1 MKKTFPL
8 LISGVGIA
16 LACASVA
23 PASEGADPVFNNDN
37 PAVRI
42 ALATTAKPVSLSGTG
57 KWRIYN
63 RSRESYLMAANAAEV
78 LTVQQSGGQL
88 RASRA
93 DGKRTEAVT
102 GPLLVRA
109 LTPDGLL
116 SFNGK
121 RYRGELLI
129 SSTDSGMLVINRLP
143 MEQYLR
149 GVVPLEIGK
158 RPREEL
164 AAMQAQAVAARSYSY
179 SHIGSGARAQ
189 TFDMYATVMDQV
201 YGGVDAEAPVTDEA
215 VETTS
220 GMVLKYAGRVLANT
234 PYHSTCGGST
244 APVSEVWY
252 KEPDLPYLR
261 AVSDRIPGTDSFY
274 CDRSGRFR
282 WTQTFSG
289 DQLRAN
295 LEKYLANYTTAPKG
309 DLGNVRMVR
318 ETGRTP
324 SDRVRAL
331 EITTDRGTYTLRGND
346 IRFVM
351 RDPSGAILNSTY
363 FSTDVSVGS
372 GGVQQLTLKGGGYG
386 HGIGM
391 CQFGA
396 MGRARAGQSYRTIL
410 TTYYPGTSVEKI

>member
-1 MKKTFPL
+1 MKKVFPL
-8 LISGVGIA
+8 VFAGIGIA
-16 LACASVA
+16 VACASVA
-23 PASEGADPVFNNDN
+23 PRAEGADPVFASDN

-42 ALATTAKPVSLSGTG
+42 ALATTAKLVSLSGTG
-57 KWRIYN
+57 KWRVYN
-63 RSRESYLMAANAAEV
+63 KSRGNYLMAADAGEV
-78 LTVQQSGGQL
+78 LTVQLSGGRL
-88 RASRA
+88 RAVRK
-93 DGKRTEAVT
+93 DGKTTDGSGE
-102 GPLLVRA
+102 PFLVRA
-109 LTPDGLL
+109 LTPEGFL

-129 SSTDSGMLVINRLP
+129 TPTDSGMLVVNRLP

-164 AAMQAQAVAARSYSY
+164 AAIQAQAVAARSYSY

-189 TFDMYATVMDQV
+189 AFDMYATVMDQV
-201 YGGVDAEAPVTDEA
+201 FGGVDAESPITDEA
-215 VETTS
+215 VQTTA
-220 GMVLKYAGRVLANT
+220 GMVLKYGGRVLANT

-244 APVSEVWY
+244 APISEVWY
-252 KEPDLPYLR
+252 KEPDLPYLK
-261 AVSDRIPGTDSFY
+261 AVSDRIPGTDSYY
-274 CDRSGRFR
+274 CDKSGRFR
-282 WTQTFSG
+282 WTQTFNS
-289 DQLRAN
+289 DQLRTN
-295 LEKYLANYTTAPKG
+295 LEKYLATYTSAPKG
-309 DLGNVRMVR
+309 DLGSVRMVR

-324 SDRVRAL
+324 ANRVRAL

-351 RDPSGAILNSTY
+351 RDPAGAILNSTY
-363 FSTDVSVGS
+363 FTTDLSIGG

-410 TTYYPGTSVEKI
+410 TTYYPGTTVQKI

>member
-1 MKKTFPL
+1 MRKFFPL
-8 LISGVGIA
+8 VIVGVGIA
-16 LACASVA
+16 VACASVA
-23 PASEGADPVFNNDN
+23 PGAEGADPVFSNDN

-63 RSRESYLMAANAAEV
+63 RSRENYLMAANAGEV
-78 LTVQQSGGQL
+78 LTVQQSAGQL
-88 RASRA
+88 RAARA
-93 DGKRTEAVT
+93 DGKTTAGSG
-102 GPLLVRA
+102 GPFLVRA
-109 LTPDGLL
+109 LTPEGLL
-116 SFNGK
+116 TFNGK
-121 RYRGELLI
+121 KYRGELLVTP
-129 SSTDSGMLVINRLP
+129 TDSGMLVVNRLP

-164 AAMQAQAVAARSYSY
+164 AAIQAQAVAARSYSY
-179 SHIGSGARAQ
+179 SHIGSGARSQ
-189 TFDMYATVMDQV
+189 SFDMYATVMDQV
-201 YGGVDAEAPVTDEA
+201 FGGVDAESPITDEA
-215 VETTS
+215 VQTTS
-220 GMVLKYAGRVLANT
+220 GMVLKYGGRVLANT

-244 APVSEVWY
+244 APISEVWY

-261 AVSDRIPGTDSFY
+261 AVSDKIPGTDSYY
-274 CDRSGRFR
+274 CDKSGRFR

-295 LEKYLANYTTAPKG
+295 LQKYLSTYTSAPKG

-351 RDPSGAILNSTY
+351 RDPAGAILNSTY
-363 FSTDVSVGS
+363 FTTDVSIGG

-410 TTYYPGTSVEKI
+410 TTYYPGTTVEKI

>member
-1 MKKTFPL
+1 
-8 LISGVGIA
+8 
-16 LACASVA
+16 
-23 PASEGADPVFNNDN
+23 
-37 PAVRI
+37 
-42 ALATTAKPVSLSGTG
+42 
-57 KWRIYN
+57 
-63 RSRESYLMAANAAEV
+63 MAANAGEG
-78 LTVQQSGGQL
+78 LTGQQSAGQL
-88 RASRA
+88 RAARA
-93 DGKRTEAVT
+93 DGKTTAGSG
-102 GPLLVRA
+102 GPFLVRA
-109 LTPDGLL
+109 LTPEGLL
-116 SFNGK
+116 TFNGK
-121 RYRGELLI
+121 KYRGELLVTP
-129 SSTDSGMLVINRLP
+129 TDSGMLVVNRLP

-164 AAMQAQAVAARSYSY
+164 AAIQAQAVAARSYSY
-179 SHIGSGARAQ
+179 SHIGSGARSQ
-189 TFDMYATVMDQV
+189 SFDMYATVMDQV
-201 YGGVDAEAPVTDEA
+201 FGGVDAESPITDEA
-215 VETTS
+215 VQTTS
-220 GMVLKYAGRVLANT
+220 GMVLKYGGRVLANT

-244 APVSEVWY
+244 APISEVWY

-261 AVSDRIPGTDSFY
+261 AVSDKIPGTDSYY
-274 CDRSGRFR
+274 CDKSGRFR

-295 LEKYLANYTTAPKG
+295 LQKYLSTYTSAPKG

-351 RDPSGAILNSTY
+351 RDPAGAILNSTY
-363 FSTDVSVGS
+363 FTTDVSLGG

-410 TTYYPGTSVEKI
+410 TTYYPGTTVEKI

>member
-1 MKKTFPL
+1 MRKRFPL
-8 LISGVGIA
+8 MIAGAGIA
-16 LACASVA
+16 VACASVA
-23 PASEGADPVFNNDN
+23 PASEGADPVFASDN

-42 ALATTAKPVSLSGTG
+42 ALLTTTKPVSLSGTG
-57 KWRIYN
+57 KWRIFN
-63 RSRESYLMAANAAEV
+63 RSRDSYLIAANAAEV
-78 LTVQQSGGQL
+78 LTVEQSGGQL
-88 RASRA
+88 RAA
-93 DGKRTEAVT
+93 RTSGQRTAAT
-102 GPLLVRA
+102 AGPLLIRA

-129 SSTDSGMLVINRLP
+129 SPTDSGMLVINRLP

-149 GVVPLEIGK
+149 GVVALEIGK

-179 SHIGSGARAQ
+179 SHIGTGARARS
-189 TFDMYATVMDQV
+189 FDMYATVMDQV
-201 YGGVDAEAPVTDEA
+201 YGGVTAESPITDEA
-215 VETTS
+215 IETTA

-244 APVSEVWY
+244 APISEVWY

-261 AVSDRIPGTDSFY
+261 AVSDRIPGTDSYY

-282 WTQTFSG
+282 WTQTFSS

-295 LEKYLANYTTAPKG
+295 LEKYLSSYTTAPKG
-309 DLGNVRMVR
+309 SLGNVRMVR

-351 RDPSGAILNSTY
+351 RDAAGAILNSTY
-363 FSTDVSVGS
+363 FPTDVSVGG

-410 TTYYPGTSVEKI
+410 TTYYPGTRVEKI